1 MLRRRAIIG
10 TILSFIFLCGF
21 SAMAQNTGVLRGTV
35 TLEQNGQPL
44 HNAQVTVV
52 QLRRTVNTDEGGQYQ
67 FERVPPG
74 TYRVVV
80 HAAGFPDAV
89 ATVNV
94 ASGETATLDFQMKL
108 SPLREEVTVT
118 AAGQEQLAFEAYQ
131 SVETISSIELA
142 QRSHTSIGEVLE
154 NEPGVAK
161 RSFGPGSARP
171 VIRGF
176 DGDRVLVLQDG
187 LNVGSLGSQSG
198 DHGEPLDV
206 LNLDRV
212 EIVRGPATL
221 LYGSNAIG
229 GVVNAISN
237 HFDAPDRPQEGL
249 RGYLTS
255 SVGSANALGG
265 GGGGI
270 EYGVGNFLFWGNAS
284 GQRTGDYSTPLG
296 KVPNSKTR
304 YGNGGGGLGYYADR
318 GFFAFG
324 YNYDRRRYGVPFAG
338 QIESGGAENAPIDL
352 SMRRHNARLSGGL
365 RDLDAFITG
374 LRFSLDY
381 ADYQHKELE
390 GDVVRTTFNN
400 KQYAYRGL
408 FDQKKVGRWSGSFG
422 FSGLHRDYETIG
434 AETLAPP
441 VRQNVF
447 AAFTLQQIDF
457 ERFGF
462 QFGGRIENTRYRPT
476 GAPDRSF
483 TGFSGAA
490 GMRFNL
496 AEGWTFVANY
506 THSYRAP
513 ALEEL
518 YNNGP
523 HIGTLTFEVGNPN
536 LRREL
541 GNGLDLSLRHSSRR
555 VRAEANFFYYR
566 IKDFVFLAP
575 TGEIE
580 DGLPVANY
588 SQAKS
593 RYSGAELKAEIGLV
607 PDRLFLDLGFDT
619 VKARIIS
626 TDTPLP
632 RIPPTRGRVGLDFR
646 FNGLSVRPEV
656 VLADRQNDI
665 FPLETPT
672 AGYAVFNLLASYTIP
687 RQHYLHVFGVEAFNL
702 GDRLYRNHVSFIKDL
717 APEIG
722 RGVRFNYTL
731 RFF

>member
-1 MLRRRAIIG
+1 MRRKTALIA
-10 TILSFIFLCGF
+10 TVLSLVF
-21 SAMAQNTGVLRGTV
+21 SCSLSVAAQSAGSLRGTV

-44 HNAQVTVV
+44 HNAQVTIV
-52 QLRRTVNTDEGGQYQ
+52 QLRRTVNTDEAGQYQ

-94 ASGETATLDFQMKL
+94 AGGETATLDFQMKL

-118 AAGQEQLAFEAYQ
+118 ATGQEQLAFEAYQ

-154 NEPGVAK
+154 DEPGVAK

-176 DGDRVLVLQDG
+176 DGDRVLILQDG

-206 LNLDRV
+206 LGLDRV

-237 HFDAPDRPQEGL
+237 HFDAPDRPQEGV
-249 RGYLTS
+249 RGYLTGS
-255 SVGSANALGG
+255 FGSANALGG

-270 EYGVGNFLFWGNAS
+270 EYGAGNFLFWGNAG
-284 GQRTGDYSTPLG
+284 GQRTGDYSTPIG
-296 KVPNSKTR
+296 EVPNSKTR
-304 YGNGGGGLGYYADR
+304 YGNGGAGLGYYADR
-318 GFFAFG
+318 AFFAFG
-324 YNYDRRRYGVPFAG
+324 YNYDRWRYGVPFAS
-338 QIESGGAENAPIDL
+338 QIGSGGEESTPIDL
-352 SMRRHNARLSGGL
+352 SMRRHNVRASGGL
-365 RDLDAFITG
+365 RDLDAFVTG

-381 ADYQHKELE
+381 TNYQHKELE
-390 GDVVRTTFNN
+390 GDVVGTTFNN

-408 FDQKKVGRWSGSFG
+408 FDQRKVGRWSGSFG

-434 AETLAPP
+434 AEALAPP

-447 AAFTLQQIDF
+447 ALFALQQIDF
-457 ERFGF
+457 ERVGF
-462 QFGGRIENTRYRPT
+462 QFGGRVENTRYRPT
-476 GAPDRSF
+476 GAPERSF

-518 YNNGP
+518 YNHGP

-541 GNGLDLSLRHSSRR
+541 GNGLDLSLRRSSRR

-580 DGLPVANY
+580 EGLPVANY
-588 SQAKS
+588 AQARS
-593 RYSGAELKAEIGLV
+593 RYAGAELKAEIGLV

-619 VKARIIS
+619 VKARILS

-632 RIPPTRGRVGLDFR
+632 RIPPTRGRIGLDFR
-646 FNGLSVRPEV
+646 FNGLSIRPEA
-656 VLADRQNDI
+656 VLVDRQNDI
-665 FPLETPT
+665 FPRETPT

-702 GDRLYRNHVSFIKDL
+702 GDRLYRNHVSFIKAL

-722 RGVRFNYTL
+722 RGVRFSYTL